1 MGLANLLDAEYL
13 IATFGLIGI
22 VLIVFAESGLFFGFF
37 LPGDSLLF
45 TAGVLGAADKLNFAL
60 LLPLVFIAA
69 VAGDQVGYLFG
80 SRAGAALYR
89 RPDSRFFKREHLEK
103 AHAFYVRK
111 GASTIV
117 LARFV
122 PFVRTFAPIV
132 AGAAKMPYRTFITF
146 NLIGGFLW
154 AVGVS
159 SAGYALGNA
168 IPDIDKY
175 LLPIIGVI
183 IFLSILPMI
192 IEWHK
197 HRKAKR
203 AAAAEQSEAPAPATE
218 QA

>member
-1 MGLANLLDAEYL
+1 MGLASFLDPDYL

-45 TAGVLGAADKLNFAL
+45 TAGVLAAADKLNFAL

-103 AHAFYVRK
+103 AHDFYVRR

-117 LARFV
+117 LARFI

-146 NLIGGFLW
+146 NVVGGFLW
-154 AVGVS
+154 AVGVTT
-159 SAGYALGNA
+159 AGFALGNA

-175 LLPIIGVI
+175 LLPVVGVI
-183 IFLSILPMI
+183 VFLSILPLL
-192 IEWHK
+192 IEARK
-197 HRKAKR
+197 HRRAKR
-203 AAAAEQSEAPAPATE
+203 QKAAEAATE
-218 QA
+218 QI